1 MSRIRGADT
10 RPEKTVRALL
20 RASGIRYRLNVPT
33 LPGRPD
39 VVVPKLRVAIFVHG
53 CFWHHHDCTKGRK
66 LPMKNRR
73 FWKAKIMRNAQRD
86 AESTR
91 ELEQS
96 GWRVVTIWECELKSK
111 DALTRRLGEVVA
123 G

>member
-1 MSRIRGADT
+1 
-10 RPEKTVRALL
+10 
-20 RASGIRYRLNVPT
+20 
-33 LPGRPD
+33 
-39 VVVPKLRVAIFVHG
+39 
-53 CFWHHHDCTKGRK
+53 
-66 LPMKNRR
+66 MKNRR